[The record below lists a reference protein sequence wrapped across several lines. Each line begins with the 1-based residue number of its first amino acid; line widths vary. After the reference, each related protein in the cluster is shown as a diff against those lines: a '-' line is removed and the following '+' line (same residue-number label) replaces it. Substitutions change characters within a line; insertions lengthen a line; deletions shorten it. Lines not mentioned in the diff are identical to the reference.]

1 MLLMTQNEGE
11 LESLVRKRIR
21 ALRVAQGWSL
31 EDLATRA
38 RVSQSTLSRIE
49 NGQRRLALDQLVTL
63 ARALDTSVDQL
74 VATATEDVVT
84 NPVIDS
90 AHGQKRWSVKAD
102 PGVIVVRQ
110 RLTNPPPDNPARM
123 RAHPGR
129 EWLVVL
135 SGTAVLMLGNRRFRV
150 ETDQAAEFPTMLP
163 HALGAEGGPCEILGI
178 FDRDARRATSAAR
191 TRATAAGP
199 SRDAPGGPRRGSAAP
214 GRGRGARG
222 AGEPLARP
230 AVLAAIVLRTPGSMV
245 PIRHDGSS
253 IAVMTHTSAHTA
265 HDHANGPSPHE
276 PGADDMADFLDLEA
290 AVLAGHLASVAAWLP
305 VPTEPGHV
313 VDLGCG
319 TGAGTFALLTRF
331 PGAAVTAVDASA
343 PHLHRLRERAEADG
357 VAGRV
362 RTVRADLDTDWPGL
376 GRPDLVWASASLHHV
391 ADSDRTL
398 STVHD
403 LLAPGGLFALVEVD
417 SFPVSCPRTPPRTGP
432 AWRSAATP
440 PSRTA
445 VPSTCRTSAPTGAPG

>member
-90 AHGQKRWSVKAD
+90 AHGQKRWPVKAD

-178 FDRDARRATSAAR
+178 FDRDARRGHQRGEDT
-191 TRATAAGP
+191 G
-199 SRDAPGGPRRGSAAP
+199 DGGR
-214 GRGRGARG
+214 
-222 AGEPLARP
+222 
-230 AVLAAIVLRTPGSMV
+230 
-245 PIRHDGSS
+245 
-253 IAVMTHTSAHTA
+253 
-265 HDHANGPSPHE
+265 
-276 PGADDMADFLDLEA
+276 
-290 AVLAGHLASVAAWLP
+290 P
-305 VPTEPGHV
+305 VP
-313 VDLGCG
+313 
-319 TGAGTFALLTRF
+319 
-331 PGAAVTAVDASA
+331 
-343 PHLHRLRERAEADG
+343 
-357 VAGRV
+357 
-362 RTVRADLDTDWPGL
+362 
-376 GRPDLVWASASLHHV
+376 
-391 ADSDRTL
+391 
-398 STVHD
+398 
-403 LLAPGGLFALVEVD
+403 
-417 SFPVSCPRTPPRTGP
+417 
-432 AWRSAATP
+432 
-440 PSRTA
+440 
-445 VPSTCRTSAPTGAPG
+445 